1 MSANPP
7 KASPA
12 APPWRQGLRAG
23 LNRSKGLAWFLIKTI
38 LPLYVATEIL
48 KASGLLTYISS
59 FLAPVMGLFGLPAE
73 AAAVLTAGFL
83 VNLYAAAA
91 VAVPLGLNWVQVS
104 VIGLILGIAHS
115 LVVEGAVVRGLVPGR
130 HWHLTALRLGLG
142 LGAGLALAQ
151 LLKAAAQ

>member
-1 MSANPP
+1 MSPNC
-7 KASPA
+7 SNQNLD
-12 APPWRQGLRAG
+12 APLWRQGLQAG
-23 LNRSKGLAWFLIKTI
+23 LGRSMSLVWFLLKTI

-48 KASGLLTYISS
+48 KASGLLSYISS
-59 FLAPVMGLFGLPAE
+59 FLAPVMSLFGLPAE

-91 VAVPLGLNWVQVS
+91 VAAPLGLDWAQVS

-142 LGAGLALAQ
+142 LGSGWVLAQ
-151 LLKAAAQ
+151 LLKVAA

>member
-1 MSANPP
+1 MPTNSP
-7 KASPA
+7 KQPPA
-12 APPWRQGLRAG
+12 APPWRQGLQAG
-23 LNRSKGLAWFLIKTI
+23 LGRSRGLLWFLLKTI

-48 KASGLLTYISS
+48 KASGILAYVSS

-91 VAVPLGLNWVQVS
+91 VAVPLGLDWIQVS

-130 HWHLTALRLGLG
+130 HWQLTALRLGLG
-142 LGAGLALAQ
+142 LAAGLALAQ
-151 LLKAAAQ
+151 LLKALN

>member
-1 MSANPP
+1 MSDASRNP
-7 KASPA
+7 APA
-12 APPWRQGLRAG
+12 PAPWRRGFANGLERG
-23 LNRSKGLAWFLIKTI
+23 RTLAWFLLKTI

-48 KASGLLTYISS
+48 KVSGLLSWISS

-91 VAVPLGLNWVQVS
+91 VAAPLGLSSAQVS
-104 VIGLILGIAHS
+104 VIGLILGISHS

-142 LGAGLALAQ
+142 LASGWVLAQ
-151 LLKAAAQ
+151 VLAVAA

>member
-1 MSANPP
+1 MPQNPSNP
-7 KASPA
+7 GQI
-12 APPWRQGLRAG
+12 APPWRQGLQAG
-23 LNRSKGLAWFLIKTI
+23 LGRSKTLAWFLLKTI
-38 LPLYVATEIL
+38 LPLYVVTEIL

-91 VAVPLGLNWVQVS
+91 VAAPLSLDWAQVS
-104 VIGLILGIAHS
+104 VLGLILGICHS

-151 LLKAAAQ
+151 VLRVVS

>member
-1 MSANPP
+1 MSANC
-7 KASPA
+7 SNQNLD
-12 APPWRQGLRAG
+12 APLWRQGLQAG
-23 LNRSKGLAWFLIKTI
+23 LGRSLSLVWFLLKTI
-38 LPLYVATEIL
+38 LPLYIATEIL
-48 KASGLLTYISS
+48 KASGLLAYLSS

-91 VAVPLGLNWVQVS
+91 VAAPLGLDWAQVS

-142 LGAGLALAQ
+142 LGSGWVLAQ
-151 LLKAAAQ
+151 LLKVAA

>member
-1 MSANPP
+1 MPHESANQ
-7 KASPA
+7 SLT
-12 APPWRQGLRAG
+12 APPWRKGLQAG
-23 LNRSKGLAWFLIKTI
+23 ISRSKGLIWFLLKTI
-38 LPLYVATEIL
+38 LPLYIVTEIF
-48 KASGLLTYISS
+48 KASGLLSYISS

-91 VAVPLGLNWVQVS
+91 VAAPLGLDWVQVS
-104 VIGLILGIAHS
+104 VIGLILGICHS

-142 LGAGLALAQ
+142 LGAGYALAQ
-151 LLKAAAQ
+151 LLRVVSS

>member
-1 MSANPP
+1 M
-7 KASPA
+7 
-12 APPWRQGLRAG
+12 L
-23 LNRSKGLAWFLIKTI
+23 KTI

-48 KASGLLTYISS
+48 KASGILAYVSS

-91 VAVPLGLNWVQVS
+91 VAVPLGLDWIQVS

-130 HWHLTALRLGLG
+130 HWQLTALRLGLG
-142 LGAGLALAQ
+142 LAAGLALAQ
-151 LLKAAAQ
+151 LLKALN

>member
-1 MSANPP
+1 MPTDYSNQNL
-7 KASPA
+7 A
-12 APPWRQGLRAG
+12 APLWRQGLLAG
-23 LNRSKGLAWFLIKTI
+23 LGRSKALVWFLLKTI

-48 KASGLLTYISS
+48 KASGVLAYISN
-59 FLAPVMGLFGLPAE
+59 FLAPVMGLFGLPGE
-73 AAAVLTAGFL
+73 AAAVLTAGLL

-91 VAVPLGLNWVQVS
+91 VAAPLGLDWAQVS
-104 VIGLILGIAHS
+104 VVGLILGIAHS

-151 LLKAAAQ
+151 LFKVISS